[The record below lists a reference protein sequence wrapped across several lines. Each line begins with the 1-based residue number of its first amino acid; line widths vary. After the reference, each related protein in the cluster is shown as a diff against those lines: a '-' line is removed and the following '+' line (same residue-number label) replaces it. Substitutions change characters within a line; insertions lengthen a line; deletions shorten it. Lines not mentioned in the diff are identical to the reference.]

1 MEVDEEAS
9 EARTIAKFDLKE
21 NRLKRTRSLEGL
33 SDVGDLKEA
42 VGRIGADSPREIF
55 LNNFTATLYNQGI
68 MSTDSLFELKRENS
82 LPIIYEGGVKTTDDA
97 ERLLLAGADRVA
109 VNSALFNNFSLLEE
123 LVLRFGAQS
132 ILVNVTVGKIEGE
145 FRVFSHMG
153 RELQVVELSS
163 WLERLAE
170 YSNLEV
176 ILTDIENEG
185 TGRGFSES
193 LLKFASSYFPQ
204 SQTIPCGG
212 IGTFEQMQRILEIGD
227 FAGLVSATYFRS
239 IL

>member
-1 MEVDEEAS
+1 MELDEEAS
-9 EARTIAKFDLKE
+9 EARTIAKFDLKG

-33 SDVGDLKEA
+33 SDVGDLREA
-42 VGRIGADSPREIF
+42 VAKIGQDSPREIF

-68 MSTDSLFELKRENS
+68 MSSSLLLEIKRDTS

-97 ERLLLAGADRVA
+97 ERLFLSGADRVA
-109 VNSALFNNFSLLEE
+109 VNSALFDNFSLLEE
-123 LVLRFGAQS
+123 LVLRFGAQA
-132 ILVNVTVGKIEGE
+132 ILVNITVRKIDGE

-153 RELQVVELSS
+153 RELQVVKLSA
-163 WLERLAE
+163 WFERLAD

-185 TGRGFSES
+185 TGRGFSGS

-212 IGTFEQMQRILEIGD
+212 IGTFEQMQRTLEIGNV
-227 FAGLVSATYFRS
+227 AGLVSATYFRS